1 MASLNLVAKSNR
13 RLFLKHPVINLIGL
27 VACICVT
34 ALTLQLINGYQ
45 PMLDNKRRIVQQQ
58 LQQLTS
64 LKSAQQAHRR
74 HQQALSQRRTFIQR
88 QQQNREALNAF
99 AALLTRVHHHFNNAE
114 IKLSKDQL
122 NIAGGYRRI
131 TQTDSLK
138 NWLHSH
144 WVNSDIKTSV
154 QKQLLPKQQVQLS
167 LQRSPL

>member
-1 MASLNLVAKSNR
+1 MAKSNR
-13 RLFLKHPVINLIGL
+13 PPILKHPVINLIGL
-27 VACICVT
+27 IACICVI
-34 ALTLQLINGYQ
+34 ALTVQLVSGYQ
-45 PMLDNKRRIVQQQ
+45 PMFDNKRRIVQQQ
-58 LQQLTS
+58 LQQLES

-74 HQQALSQRRTFIQR
+74 HQQALSQRHVFLQR

-99 AALLTRVHHHFNNAE
+99 AALITQVHHHFDNAE
-114 IKLSKDQL
+114 IKLSQDQL
-122 NIAGGYRRI
+122 HITGGYHRI

-144 WVNSDIKTSV
+144 WMNSDIKASV